1 MDHFPSFPNY
11 VILCVALLS
20 NIQRKFIYGYKAKK
34 IIKHTIKG
42 VYKQNVNKEASLQ
55 TDSLQITPT
64 GDIKEIHKAHH
75 IFLMQI

>member
-1 MDHFPSFPNY
+1 M
-11 VILCVALLS
+11 VIK
-20 NIQRKFIYGYKAKK
+20 QKK
-34 IIKHTIKG
+34 CIKHTIKG
-42 VYKQNVNKEASLQ
+42 VYKQNANKKAGLQ